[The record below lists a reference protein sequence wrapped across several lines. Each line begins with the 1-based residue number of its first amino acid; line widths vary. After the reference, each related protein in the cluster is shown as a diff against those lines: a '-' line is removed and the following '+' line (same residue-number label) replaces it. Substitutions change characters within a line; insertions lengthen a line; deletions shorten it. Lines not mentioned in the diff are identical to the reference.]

1 MDTVMIVTG
10 ESSGELYGSLLAK
23 ALKTK
28 YPELHIIG
36 VGGER
41 MNEAGVE
48 LISGISGVFGI
59 SEAISSLKAIKETFS
74 RTIDAI
80 KKFSTKVIVL
90 IDYPDFNIKV
100 AKVAKKMGVKIL
112 YYVSPQVW
120 AWRKGRVKTIAAI
133 ADRIAVILPFEE
145 EIYKGTG
152 VPCEFVGHPVLEEIE
167 ALTRDR
173 TSLKTS
179 LGLRTESRV
188 LALLPGSRTH
198 ELHKLLPVMLDV
210 VRKFN
215 AEFPDFHYQFVMPIA
230 PNIEIKKYQTSFDR
244 LIDEGVIVK
253 KENAIKVLS
262 LSDMAVVAS
271 GTATLQ
277 AAFLE
282 VPMVVIYKLSPL
294 TYLLGRL
301 IIDVKYISLVNLLSG
316 KGVVPELIQRRAS
329 PESIIKELKKIMNDV
344 HHREEMLSY
353 YRLIKEPFSGKSAS
367 NRVAEMIMEMAEWKH

>member
-1 MDTVMIVTG
+1 MIVTG

-48 LISGISGVFGI
+48 LISGISGAFGI

-167 ALTRDR
+167 ALTQDKIA
-173 TSLKTS
+173 LKTS
-179 LGLRTESRV
+179 LGLNAESKV
-188 LALLPGSRTH
+188 LALLPGSRSH

-210 VRKFN
+210 VKKFKT
-215 AEFPDFHYQFVMPIA
+215 ELSDFHYQFVMPIA
-230 PNIEIKKYQTSFDR
+230 PNIDIKKYQTSFDR

-316 KGVVPELIQRRAS
+316 KEVVPELIQHRAS
-329 PESIIKELKKIMNDV
+329 PESIIKELKKIMCDV

-353 YRLIKEPFSGKSAS
+353 YRLIKKPFSGKSAS
-367 NRVAEMIMEMAEWKH
+367 NRVAEMIMEMAGWKH

>member
-1 MDTVMIVTG
+1 MIVTG

-48 LISGISGVFGI
+48 LISGISGAFGL

-80 KKFSTKVIVL
+80 KKFSTKVVVL

-167 ALTRDR
+167 VLTQDKIV
-173 TSLKTS
+173 LKTS
-179 LGLRTESRV
+179 LGLNAESKV
-188 LALLPGSRTH
+188 LALLPGSRSH
-198 ELHKLLPVMLDV
+198 ELHKLLPVMLEV
-210 VRKFN
+210 VKKFK

-230 PNIEIKKYQTSFDR
+230 PNIDIKKYQTSFDR

-294 TYLLGRL
+294 SYLLGRL

-316 KGVVPELIQRRAS
+316 KEVVPELIQHRAS
-329 PESIIKELKKIMNDV
+329 PESIIKELRKIMCDV

-367 NRVAEMIMEMAEWKH
+367 NRVAEMIMEMAGWKH